1 MGTSSTPDHL
11 VLTAARLRGL
21 VDPTI
26 VARRY
31 PEVRV
36 DLADEL
42 LLDFEAY
49 GWVHRVGF
57 AGTTGFSLTESGQAR
72 ANEILRAELDAA
84 GARAVVENG
93 LTLFEPLNRRTLAA
107 MTDWQ
112 VRPTSWDALAANDHS
127 DWAWDE
133 RVLRALA
140 AVARDLAPIEADLT
154 GALDRFAGYGA
165 RLRAALARV
174 DQGQRRWVDEPG
186 IDSFH
191 MVWFELHEDLL
202 ATLGRARHEG

>member
-1 MGTSSTPDHL
+1 MNTIPAERL
-11 VLTAARLRGL
+11 VLTAARLRGM
-21 VDPTI
+21 VDAAAVTRRFSQVPT
-26 VARRY
+26 
-31 PEVRV
+31 

-49 GWVHRVGF
+49 GWVQRVEF
-57 AGTTGFSLTESGQAR
+57 AGTAGFSLTQAGHAR
-72 ANEILRAELDAA
+72 VGELLRAELDAA
-84 GARAVVENG
+84 DARAIVEDG
-93 LTLFEPLNRRTLAA
+93 LARFEPLNRRTLAA

-112 VRPTSWDALAANDHS
+112 VRPTAWDRMAANDHS

-133 RVLRALA
+133 QVLRALA
-140 AVARDLAPIEADLT
+140 AVARDLAPVEADLA
-154 GALDRFAGYGA
+154 GALDRFAGYCA

-186 IDSFH
+186 IESFH

-202 ATLGRARHEG
+202 ATLGRARNEA